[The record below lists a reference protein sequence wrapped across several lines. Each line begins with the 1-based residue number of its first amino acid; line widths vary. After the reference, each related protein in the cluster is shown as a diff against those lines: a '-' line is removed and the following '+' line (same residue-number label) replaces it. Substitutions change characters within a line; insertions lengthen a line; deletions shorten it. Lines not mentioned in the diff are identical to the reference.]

1 MKKWIL
7 SKIITPKRVRKIV
20 ASVISWL
27 IYRAIVRGTWDI
39 VLEVARWMR
48 KLADFIE
55 GWNVAELPADKDK
68 LVADLVGDAITDE
81 AVDKLLEH
89 VAAMRAEYVAA
100 CDLHDRMA
108 RCLFPIASAARVPR
122 GAPSPAALPEL
133 PAAETVD
140 VED

>member
-7 SKIITPKRVRKIV
+7 SKIVTPKRVRKIV

-68 LVADLVGDAITDE
+68 LIADLVGEAITDE

-100 CDLHDRMA
+100 CALHDRMA
-108 RCLFPIASAARVPR
+108 RCLSPVASAARAECGTP
-122 GAPSPAALPEL
+122 PAALPEL

-140 VED
+140 VRD

>member
-68 LVADLVGDAITDE
+68 LIADLVGEAITDE

-89 VAAMRAEYVAA
+89 VAAMRAEYV
-100 CDLHDRMA
+100 
-108 RCLFPIASAARVPR
+108 
-122 GAPSPAALPEL
+122 PSPAALPEL

-140 VED
+140 VKD